1 MSSRGKN
8 LLEAFSSHG
17 TSGSQPAAQPSSP
30 AGSSSSSRPASGSL
44 LSAGL
49 APARGVVTL
58 RRSHLQW
65 LVLAQVVLL
74 LLAFLVGRASL
85 KGSVAAGA
93 PDTPKDFEPAAQG
106 PVQPAPNTPP
116 GDTNANPT
124 KNAGNPQG
132 NPQGT
137 GSGSVQAQVDSQPR
151 TAAEQ
156 ALLDPRNVYTLK
168 VVDYVYNES
177 SLRLARENLRYL
189 TETHGLPACLTRNGS
204 RLYILIGAAPRL
216 VDLDELGRTVRQLK
230 GAPPISRAGE
240 FESAYVEK
248 IDKVFQRK

>member
-8 LLEAFSSHG
+8 LLEAFSNPGS
-17 TSGSQPAAQPSSP
+17 SGSQPAAKPSSS
-30 AGSSSSSRPASGSL
+30 ASSGPTPRPASGSL

-49 APARGVVTL
+49 APARGIVTL

-65 LVLAQVVLL
+65 LALAQVVLL

-85 KGSVAAGA
+85 RGKVEAGA
-93 PDTPKDFEPAAQG
+93 PDSPKNFEPAPQAAPQQAPAQPQPG
-106 PVQPAPNTPP
+106 PT
-116 GDTNANPT
+116 NPT
-124 KNAGNPQG
+124 NSAG

-137 GSGSVQAQVDSQPR
+137 GSGAVQAQVDSQPR

-168 VVDYVYNES
+168 VVDYVYNDS
-177 SLRLARENLRYL
+177 SLRLARETLRYMS
-189 TETHGLPACLTRNGS
+189 ETHGLPACLTRNGS
-204 RLYILIGAAPRL
+204 RLYILVGAAPRL

-230 GAPPISRAGE
+230 GPPPISRAGE

>member
-17 TSGSQPAAQPSSP
+17 TSGSQPAAATSSP
-30 AGSSSSSRPASGSL
+30 AVPSAAPRPASGSS

-49 APARGVVTL
+49 APARGLVTL

-65 LVLAQVVLL
+65 LALAQVVLL
-74 LLAFLVGRASL
+74 LLAFLVGRAST
-85 KGSVAAGA
+85 KGAVEAGA
-93 PDTPKDFEPAAQG
+93 GDVPRNFEPAQDTSAA
-106 PVQPAPNTPP
+106 VQPTQTPAATP
-116 GDTNANPT
+116 SQNPT
-124 KNAGNPQG
+124 NSAGNPQ
-132 NPQGT
+132 
-137 GSGSVQAQVDSQPR
+137 SGASAPVQAQVDSQPR

-168 VVDYVYNES
+168 VVDYVYNDS
-177 SLRLARENLRYL
+177 SLRLARETLRYL

-204 RLYILIGAAPRL
+204 RLYILVGAAPRL

-230 GAPPISRAGE
+230 GLPPISRTGE

>member
-8 LLEAFSSHG
+8 LLEAFSNPGS
-17 TSGSQPAAQPSSP
+17 SGSQPAAAP
-30 AGSSSSSRPASGSL
+30 SSSSGPAASPRPSSGSL

-74 LLAFLVGRASL
+74 LLAFLVGRASM
-85 KGSVAAGA
+85 KGTVAAGA
-93 PDTPKDFEPAAQG
+93 PDTPKNFEPSPTPQQA
-106 PVQPAPNTPP
+106 PVQAPAAKP
-116 GDTNANPT
+116 TNSA
-124 KNAGNPQG
+124 G

-137 GSGSVQAQVDSQPR
+137 GAGAVQAQVDSQPR

-168 VVDYVYNES
+168 VVDYVYNDS
-177 SLRLARENLRYL
+177 SLRLARETLRYM

-204 RLYILIGAAPRL
+204 RLYILVGAAPRL

-230 GAPPISRAGE
+230 GPPPISRAAE

>member
-8 LLEAFSSHG
+8 LLEAFSNPGS
-17 TSGSQPAAQPSSP
+17 SGSQPAA
-30 AGSSSSSRPASGSL
+30 GSSSSPAPTAGPRPSSGSL

-49 APARGVVTL
+49 APARGIVTL
-58 RRSHLQW
+58 RRSHLQM

-74 LLAFLVGRASL
+74 LLAFLVGRASM
-85 KGSVAAGA
+85 KGSVEAGA
-93 PDTPKDFEPAAQG
+93 PDSPKNFEPAPQAPAQ
-106 PVQPAPNTPP
+106 PQAKAP
-116 GDTNANPT
+116 
-124 KNAGNPQG
+124 AGNPNPTNSAG

-137 GSGSVQAQVDSQPR
+137 GSGTVQAQVDSQPR

-168 VVDYVYNES
+168 VVDYVYNDS
-177 SLRLARENLRYL
+177 SLRLARETLRYMS
-189 TETHGLPACLTRNGS
+189 ETHGLPACLTRNGS
-204 RLYILIGAAPRL
+204 RLYILVGAAPRI

-230 GAPPISRAGE
+230 GPPPISRSAE